1 MPSQT
6 ESSPA
11 RRFSAHGAHEHRN
24 QTHDVFGVSFEDA
37 AFDFIDRWRPVPDE
51 DGEIQVQL
59 TDCETGER
67 QCFRVDLESGESGF
81 CETR

>member
-1 MPSQT
+1 M
-6 ESSPA
+6 

-51 DGEIQVQL
+51 DGEIQVML
-59 TDCETGER
+59 TDLETGER
-67 QCFRVDLESGESGF
+67 QCFRVDLVGGGIGF
-81 CETR
+81 CEDLSPPRG